1 MNEQYEEEQKSNAGK
16 VGTFLFLTI
25 AIYLFISDKGFSSL
39 FSIKS
44 ILFFTVGM
52 FISAILIGLFGYLTN
67 KVISKTLVKLFKNPF
82 LKKSIIIAQVVG
94 IGIFAI
100 EVVLTFLLT
109 QLTYNYFIKIPDG
122 VFVEISLKN
131 NQNISGYVIYN
142 SNVKSLKECEETFAE
157 ALPSIMKNLP
167 IGIPRD
173 SVATGWKC
181 SLIDPA
187 KEND

>member
-1 MNEQYEEEQKSNAGK
+1 
-16 VGTFLFLTI
+16 
-25 AIYLFISDKGFSSL
+25 
-39 FSIKS
+39 
-44 ILFFTVGM
+44 M

-67 KVISKTLVKLFKNPF
+67 KVVSKTLVKLFKNPF
-82 LKKSIIIAQVVG
+82 SKKSIIITQVIG

-100 EVVLTFLLT
+100 KIILTFLLT
-109 QLTYNYFIKIPDG
+109 QLTYNYFIKTPSG

-131 NQNISGYVIYN
+131 SQNIPGYVIYN

-181 SLIDPA
+181 SLKDPA
-187 KEND
+187 KENN